1 MRPIKAIVL
10 LCALAVCAPAFG
22 QTDKWREV
30 DVSANPYSNY
40 SAQQRSYLP
49 VQDCHYVTEQYTVQ
63 VRDGRFESSCV
74 APCTQVVRDAC
85 GRPCS
90 SRTTPG
96 YCVRRWV
103 PPQYETV
110 RYRAYRSDLEIRTLG
125 PDPCVT
131 IGWAPSTR
139 PRRVPHGLPISLRP
153 ANPRRTHRAAQQ
165 PRRARPFRGR
175 GQVAVSAH
183 HSITRV
189 ASPSPCAL

>member
-1 MRPIKAIVL
+1 MRSVKAIVL
-10 LCALAVCAPAFG
+10 LWTLAACAPVFG

-30 DVSANPYSNY
+30 DVSANPHSNY
-40 SAQQRSYLP
+40 AAQQRTYLP

-63 VRDGRFESSCV
+63 VRDGRFESDCV
-74 APCTQVVRDAC
+74 APCTQTVYDAC

-90 SRTTPG
+90 TRTTPG

-131 IGWAPSTR
+131 IGWAPSTAR
-139 PRRVPHGLPISLRP
+139 DQVDYPTMYRYRYDPRIRSERTV
-153 ANPRRTHRAAQQ
+153 RRNN
-165 PRRARPFRGR
+165 RGSHTLSA
-175 GQVAVSAH
+175 VAD
-183 HSITRV
+183 RWR
-189 ASPSPCAL
+189 